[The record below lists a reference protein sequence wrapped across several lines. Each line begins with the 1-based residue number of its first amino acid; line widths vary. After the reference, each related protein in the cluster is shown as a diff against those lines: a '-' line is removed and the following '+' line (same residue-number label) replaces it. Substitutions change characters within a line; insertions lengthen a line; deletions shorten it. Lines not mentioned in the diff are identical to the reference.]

1 MIQYKTIQIIGDEKM
16 SKIIQIDTL
25 YDKYHKMNFG
35 YVGIDLETKEIKY
48 YSNYKSIQEYHWDS
62 LYEFDPNNLDTEGPI
77 SWHMYHCT
85 YKRPSLSDKLPDEL
99 VELAQNFI
107 NKHKEYNINN
117 NYPIQNIDE
126 NVINLSLQYRSN
138 FSLFGDTGFSAIYI
152 PVENIIGLATDKT
165 KWDRL
170 SDDKRDNFK
179 NSLIHEIGHMKVS
192 SCKLDEANNILS
204 VKTGFYWSEI
214 ELKPI
219 MLENGDIF
227 YKITKIPEEWKNCNQ
242 KALEEIINDFD
253 CSLAFSSFKGNYPKL
268 GKRLN
273 DLCNQRLTYARYGS
287 GIEELYTSLQRIID
301 SRDLA
306 DELLE
311 YISDSIFG
319 NDTEMSENKAL
330 QLIKKYEENK

>member
-1 MIQYKTIQIIGDEKM
+1 M
-16 SKIIQIDTL
+16 SKIIQIDNL
-25 YDKYHKMNFG
+25 YDKYHKIDFG

-48 YSNYKSIQEYHWDS
+48 YSPYNSKQEYCVNS
-62 LYEFDPNNLDTEGPI
+62 LYEFDPSNLDGKSSV

-85 YKRPSLSDKLPDEL
+85 YKRPSLSDELPEEL
-99 VELAQNFI
+99 VRLTKNFI
-107 NKHKEYNINN
+107 NHHKEYNLNN

-126 NVINLSLQYRSN
+126 NVINLSLQHRSN
-138 FSLFGDTGFSAIYI
+138 FSLFGGAEFSAIYI

-165 KWDRL
+165 KWDSL
-170 SDDKRDNFK
+170 SDDKRDGFK

-192 SCKLDEANNILS
+192 NCKLDETTNILS
-204 VKTGFYWSEI
+204 VRTGFYWSEI

-227 YKITKIPEEWKNCNQ
+227 YRIIKVPEEWKNCNQ

-253 CSLAFSSFKGNYPKL
+253 CSLAFSSFNGKYPKL

-273 DLCNQRLTYARYGS
+273 DLCNQKLTYARYGA
-287 GIEELYTSLQRIID
+287 GIEELYAGLQKIID
-301 SRDLA
+301 SRDLV

-311 YISDSIFG
+311 YIGDSIYG
-319 NDTEMSENKAL
+319 YDTEISENKAL
-330 QLIKKYEENK
+330 QLIKRYEENK